1 MERLLYVRARLFEDQ
16 VLPALPL
23 NTMPR
28 ATRHGCVGIRGSF
41 YCPMLLESPP
51 HGALPFSARA
61 TGKTP
66 AIYESPLFTGGLERW
81 IDMSVLR
88 GEPLAN
94 NRAST
99 WVAAW
104 R

>member
-61 TGKTP
+61 TGKHP
-66 AIYESPLFTGGLERW
+66 RYMSHLSSQEWWKDGL
-81 IDMSVLR
+81 
-88 GEPLAN
+88 
-94 NRAST
+94 T
-99 WVAAW
+99 
-104 R
+104 